1 MKIHSNTLT
10 TKDIWASTIATGMLG
25 VHVDDDIVV
34 KGSRS
39 RTRSF
44 NVKLTG
50 NSNHAPNNG
59 RSGGFDYGEKA
70 ASWDE
75 WGIFINA
82 LFLVDPE
89 AIVGQYKS
97 YADFK
102 AYTCNRFD
110 TLDWAD
116 SHRQHKWV
124 RPGDYTGTC
133 KCGSKVDWSSFYPA
147 ANAA

>member
-10 TKDIWASTIATGMLG
+10 TKDIWAATIATGMLG
-25 VHVDDDIVV
+25 VHVDDDIVI
-34 KGSRS
+34 KGSKS

-50 NSNHAPNNG
+50 N
-59 RSGGFDYGEKA
+59 GEKA
-70 ASWDE
+70 ATWDE

-82 LFLVDPE
+82 LFLADPE

-110 TLDWAD
+110 TLDWAVA
-116 SHRQHKWV
+116 HTQHKWV

-133 KCGSKVDWSSFYPA
+133 RCGSKIDWSSFYPA
-147 ANAA
+147 ASAA